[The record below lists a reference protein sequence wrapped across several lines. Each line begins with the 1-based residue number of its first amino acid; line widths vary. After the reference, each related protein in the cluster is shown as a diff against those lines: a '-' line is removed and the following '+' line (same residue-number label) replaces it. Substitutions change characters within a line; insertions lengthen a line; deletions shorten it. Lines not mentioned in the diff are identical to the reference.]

1 MTYSI
6 TTEDGITIDNIP
18 DNVDPNSNELKARVA
33 KIRASGG
40 EEKPKEQKAS
50 TTFGQDLARQLGLTA
65 RAGATG
71 AAGLPIIA
79 GDALNTLINLI
90 SGGVGKVTGANIP
103 RLQMPSQVI
112 QRGMTQIGLPEA
124 ETKGEK
130 VIQDITSAISG
141 VAAPAALVQRGLAAG
156 QRAVAQPSVAQK
168 FFTENLPLQTSAAVG
183 GAGASA
189 AGREYADVGAG
200 GQLGLAMLGGMVA
213 PSTATTAI
221 PAVGRAVR
229 ETVRPFTQAGREV
242 ITGNVLRQLAR
253 EPETAVT
260 RMQEFQ
266 PQVPGYTPTTA
277 QASRDVGLISA
288 ETPIRAL
295 DVTGKFAAQAS
306 EANKARMAIID
317 RLAKDQDAVTSAISK
332 REEVT
337 DPIRIAAF
345 ANPQLTPEQMQRGVT
360 LVVDQQIKDVLKSPA
375 GKRDSVISVMN
386 DVKTDIS
393 RATNV
398 DELYEIRKDL
408 RAAER
413 GLLDRSQKGGAS
425 AGAYKVA
432 NKELNTVIKAVD
444 DVIESA
450 APGYRNYLNKYA
462 QASRGIERLE
472 AAQGFRGK
480 VLSTISDPINVGQFM
495 LSQPKFVNAIRA
507 ASKKTDMSQMQV
519 KILERVGRDL
529 DSGVLNKS
537 GRVPGSDTFK
547 NLSTANVIGGI
558 IGKQMFG
565 EVPAAANKVVAPL
578 NWLYNGTDDQIR
590 ELLVDAMLD
599 PKLAARLMSKASTT
613 NIEPI
618 SKELQRKAL
627 SLGYGATFGIT
638 E

>member
-1 MTYSI
+1 MPYSI

-33 KIRASGG
+33 QIRASGG
-40 EEKPKEQKAS
+40 EEKPKEKKAS
-50 TTFGQDLARQLGLTA
+50 TTFGQDLTRQLGLTA

-71 AAGLPIIA
+71 AAGLPILA

-90 SGGVGKVTGANIP
+90 TGGVGKVTGAEIP
-103 RLQMPSQVI
+103 RLQMPSQVL
-112 QRGMTQIGLPEA
+112 QRGLTQVGLPEA

-130 VIQDITSAISG
+130 VIQDVTSAISG

-156 QRAVAQPSVAQK
+156 QKAITQPSAVQK
-168 FFTENLPLQTSAAVG
+168 FFVENLPLQMSAAVG

-221 PAVGRAVR
+221 PAAGRAVR

-242 ITGNVLRQLAR
+242 ITGNVLRQLANK
-253 EPETAVT
+253 PETAVR

-266 PQVPGYTPTTA
+266 PEISGYTPTTA

-317 RLAKDQDAVTSAISK
+317 RLAKDKDAINVAISN
-332 REEVT
+332 REAATAPMRES
-337 DPIRIAAF
+337 AF
-345 ANPQLTPEQMQRGVT
+345 AASTTTPEQFQSAIT
-360 LVVDQQIKDVLKSPA
+360 LVVDDTINNILKTPA
-375 GKRDSVISVMN
+375 GKRDTVISAVEDARQM
-386 DVKTDIS
+386 IR
-393 RATNV
+393 RANNPA
-398 DELYEIRKDL
+398 ELYEIRKDL
-408 RAAER
+408 RAAEQ
-413 GLLDRSQKGGAS
+413 GLLDRADRGGAS
-425 AGAYKVA
+425 ASAFKA
-432 NKELNTVIKAVD
+432 ARNELNQVIKSVD
-444 DVIESA
+444 DVIDSA
-450 APGYRNYLNKYA
+450 APGYKDYLRVYA
-462 QASRGIERLE
+462 QRSKNIEKVE

-480 VLSTISDPINVGQFM
+480 VLSTIPDPINVGQFM
-495 LSQPKFVNAIRA
+495 ISQPNFVRAVRA
-507 ASKKTDMSQMQV
+507 AAKETDMSQMQV

-529 DSGVLNKS
+529 DSGVLNRS

-565 EVPAAANKVVAPL
+565 EVPAAINKVVSPF

-590 ELLVDAMLD
+590 ELLVDSMLD

-627 SLGYGATFGIT
+627 NLGYGAAFGIT

>member
-1 MTYSI
+1 MSYSI
-6 TTEDGITIDNIP
+6 TTKDGITINNIP
-18 DNVDPNSNELKARVA
+18 DNVDPNSDELKARVA
-33 KIRASGG
+33 RIRASGG
-40 EEKPKEQKAS
+40 EEKPVETKPQ
-50 TTFGQDLARQLGLTA
+50 TTTGQDVARQLGLTA
-65 RAGATG
+65 RAGLTG
-71 AAGLPIIA
+71 AAGLPLIA

-90 SGGVGKVTGANIP
+90 SSGAERVTGAQIP
-103 RLQMPSQVI
+103 RLQMPSQVL
-112 QRGMTQIGLPEA
+112 QRGLTQAGLPEA
-124 ETKGEK
+124 TTKQEK
-130 VIQDITSAISG
+130 VVQDVASAMSG

-156 QRAVAQPSVAQK
+156 QRALAQPSTAEK
-168 FFTENLPLQTSAAVG
+168 FFVENLPLQMSAAIG

-200 GQLGLAMLGGMVA
+200 GQLALGMLGGMVA
-213 PSTATTAI
+213 PGAATTSI
-221 PAVGRAVR
+221 PAAGRAVR
-229 ETVRPFTQAGREV
+229 ETVRPFTEAGREV

-253 EPETAVT
+253 EPETAVR
-260 RMQEFQ
+260 RMEQFQ
-266 PQVPGYTPTTA
+266 PEVPGYTPTTA

-306 EANKARMAIID
+306 EANKARMTILD
-317 RLAKDQDAVTSAISK
+317 RMARDKSAVESAIAK

-337 DPIRIAAF
+337 APMREAAF
-345 ANPQLTPEQMQRGVT
+345 ANSVLTPDQVQKGIT
-360 LVVDQQIKDVLKSPA
+360 LVVDQQIESVLKSPA

-393 RATNV
+393 RANNV
-398 DELYEIRKDL
+398 NELYEIRKDL
-408 RAAER
+408 RASER
-413 GLLDRSQKGGAS
+413 GLLDKSARGGAS

-432 NKELNTVIKAVD
+432 NKELNTVIAAVD
-444 DVIESA
+444 DVIDAA
-450 APGYRNYLNKYA
+450 APGYKKYLDKYA
-462 QASRGIERLE
+462 QASRGIERME
-472 AAQGFRGK
+472 TAQDFRSK
-480 VLSTISDPINVGQFM
+480 VLSTVNDPINYDYFI
-495 LSQPKFVNAIRA
+495 SQPKFVNAVRA
-507 ASKKTDMSQMQV
+507 AQKETKLSPMQLKV
-519 KILERVGRDL
+519 LERVGRDL
-529 DSGVLNKS
+529 DSGVLNRS

-599 PKLAARLMSKASTT
+599 PKLAAKLMTKATTT
-613 NIEPI
+613 NVEPL

-627 SLGYGATFGIT
+627 NLGYGAAFGIT

>member
-1 MTYSI
+1 M
-6 TTEDGITIDNIP
+6 
-18 DNVDPNSNELKARVA
+18 
-33 KIRASGG
+33 
-40 EEKPKEQKAS
+40 
-50 TTFGQDLARQLGLTA
+50 
-65 RAGATG
+65 
-71 AAGLPIIA
+71 
-79 GDALNTLINLI
+79 
-90 SGGVGKVTGANIP
+90 
-103 RLQMPSQVI
+103 
-112 QRGMTQIGLPEA
+112 
-124 ETKGEK
+124 
-130 VIQDITSAISG
+130 
-141 VAAPAALVQRGLAAG
+141 
-156 QRAVAQPSVAQK
+156 
-168 FFTENLPLQTSAAVG
+168 SAAVG

-213 PSTATTAI
+213 PGTASTAI
-221 PAVGRAVR
+221 PAAGRAIR

-317 RLAKDQDAVTSAISK
+317 RLAKDQDAVNLAVANREAVTAPMRESAFAASTVTPQQFQSAIS
-332 REEVT
+332 
-337 DPIRIAAF
+337 
-345 ANPQLTPEQMQRGVT
+345 
-360 LVVDQQIKDVLKSPA
+360 LVVDDTINNILKTPA
-375 GKRDSVISVMN
+375 GKRDTVISAMEDTRNMVR
-386 DVKTDIS
+386 
-393 RATNV
+393 RANNPA
-398 DELYEIRKDL
+398 ELYEIRKDL
-408 RAAER
+408 RAAEQ
-413 GLLDRSQKGGAS
+413 GLLDRVDRGGAS
-425 AGAYKVA
+425 ANAFKA
-432 NKELNTVIKAVD
+432 ARNELNKVISSVD
-444 DVIESA
+444 DVIDSA
-450 APGYRNYLNKYA
+450 APGYKDYLKVYSQRTKN
-462 QASRGIERLE
+462 IEKVE

-480 VLSTISDPINVGQFM
+480 VLSTIPDPINIGQFM
-495 LSQPKFVNAIRA
+495 LSQPNFVRAIRA
-507 ASKKTDMSQMQV
+507 ASKETDMSQMQV

-537 GRVPGSDTFK
+537 GKVPGSDTFK

-627 SLGYGATFGIT
+627 NLGYGAAFGIT

>member
-1 MTYSI
+1 MAYSI

-18 DNVDPNSNELKARVA
+18 DTVDPNSNELKARVA

-50 TTFGQDLARQLGLTA
+50 TTFGQDLSRQLGLTA

-71 AAGLPIIA
+71 AAGLPLIA

-90 SGGVGKVTGANIP
+90 TGGVGKVTGTEIP
-103 RLQMPSQVI
+103 RLQMPSRVL
-112 QRGMTQIGLPEA
+112 QRGLTQAGLPEA

-156 QRAVAQPSVAQK
+156 QRAIAQPSVAEK
-168 FFTENLPLQTSAAVG
+168 FFVENLPLQMSAAVG

-200 GQLGLAMLGGMVA
+200 GQLGLAMLGGMAA
-213 PSTATTAI
+213 PGTASTAI
-221 PAVGRAVR
+221 PAAGRAIR

-317 RLAKDQDAVTSAISK
+317 RLAKDKDAINVAISN
-332 REEVT
+332 REAATAPMRES
-337 DPIRIAAF
+337 AF
-345 ANPQLTPEQMQRGVT
+345 AASTTTPEQFQSAIT
-360 LVVDQQIKDVLKSPA
+360 LVVDDTINNILKTPA
-375 GKRDSVISVMN
+375 GKRDTVISAMEDTRNMVR
-386 DVKTDIS
+386 
-393 RATNV
+393 RANNPA
-398 DELYEIRKDL
+398 ELYEIRKDL
-408 RAAER
+408 RAAEQ
-413 GLLDRSQKGGAS
+413 GLLDRVDRGGAS
-425 AGAYKVA
+425 ANAFKA
-432 NKELNTVIKAVD
+432 ARNELNKVISSVD
-444 DVIESA
+444 DVIDSA
-450 APGYRNYLNKYA
+450 APGYKDYLKVYSQRTKN
-462 QASRGIERLE
+462 IEKVE

-480 VLSTISDPINVGQFM
+480 VLSTIPDPINVGQFM
-495 LSQPKFVNAIRA
+495 ISQPNFVRAIRA
-507 ASKKTDMSQMQV
+507 AAKETDMSQMQV

-627 SLGYGATFGIT
+627 NLGYGAAFGIT